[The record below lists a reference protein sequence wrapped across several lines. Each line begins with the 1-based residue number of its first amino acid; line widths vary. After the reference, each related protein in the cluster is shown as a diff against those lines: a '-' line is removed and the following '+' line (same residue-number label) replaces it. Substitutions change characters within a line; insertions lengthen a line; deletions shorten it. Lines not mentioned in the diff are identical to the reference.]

1 MLRVSDPTKIS
12 PFVVP
17 TTIREEA
24 PTGNAPLG
32 AIPPKAATIRFP
44 LLEENQTSE
53 APGVVFDPT
62 TKEKGVETP
71 FPNDSYQASV
81 NPPVGGRL
89 RSFRRDWHA
98 NNCSANV
105 LNIITNGYV
114 LPFLSRPNL
123 IRFPLIVSEYKA
135 PQKDQA
141 LADCIQSLLLKNA
154 IERVENV
161 KSLGF
166 YSRLFLVPKPHQR
179 WRPVI
184 DLSRLNT
191 FLHIEKFKMETPESI
206 RTSLI
211 PGEWVA
217 SIDLS
222 DAYLHIPIHPN
233 SRKYLRFC
241 HRSQVFQFTSLP
253 FGLAT
258 APQVF
263 TMVVKE
269 VKLMALSRGLRLHQY
284 LDDWLIRSQ
293 SQEEALVDTRTVVD
307 LTQSLGW
314 ILNQEKSELKPTQVF
329 SFVGYEYHLD
339 SALVKPT
346 QERWLKL
353 QDLILRLKSKH
364 VLTARC
370 LMSLIGL
377 LASTEKMVP
386 EGRLHMRPF
395 QFHLKEH
402 WKFPQSLDSLL
413 PWTEVISAHLDWWQN
428 PAKVMIGADLHPKDH
443 SIQLFT
449 DASNE
454 GWGAHLEQSSTKGL
468 WSPQEKGLKCP
479 RIESCLSGFETLQR
493 PVSGPNSA
501 SCHGQLNCGSLHK
514 QTRGNTLGGD
524 VRTPVETHDLVPP
537 LSHNLESQTHSRVP
551 ECDGR
556 PTFQVEPGSVDRMVT
571 PSTGVQTDLPK
582 VVHSPRGPFCHS
594 SEPQAP
600 SLRVSYPRPPGLGH
614 RCSKHR
620 LDGSHCLCLPSN
632 GSPLQGDP
640 KNQAMHLPDH
650 SNSPRLA
657 RDALVLGPS
666 AALNR
671 DPSTTP
677 GVDNSPQAV
686 PQLCVPQLPAAPQ
699 PPRLVSRSGQLQEQ
713 GFSVEVAER
722 IAAPQRSSTRNI
734 YKSKWALFEKWCR
747 DNSVDFSS
755 PSVKQISDFFMYLYQ
770 DLNRRPS
777 TIDGYRTAI
786 VDTLGPTA
794 QHIAHNEDLHRL
806 LSSFHR
812 DRPKSSRNLPQWN
825 LSVVLNELTKA
836 PFEPMKDTDL
846 KHLTLKTA
854 FLLALA
860 SGKRRSEIHAWVAN
874 KVSNLGQW
882 EKVALF
888 PSSDFIAKNQLAR
901 EGSQSVSPVTIPAL
915 TTIVDRQFKEDRTLC
930 PVRALRYYLDRTKD
944 LRGSRSLLFIS
955 FKKGHT
961 SDIRPATLSSWLKQT
976 ILLCYK
982 QADQQALDLVQVKAH
997 DIRAFAASKAFYG
1010 GVSVDQIMQACH
1022 WKAHN
1027 TFTNF
1032 YLKDLTWSDNDNNMY
1047 LGPVVAAQQVL
1058 DPSPQ

>member
-1 MLRVSDPTKIS
+1 MEASHRPQQAQHFSTGRKVQDGNSRVHQDLPDSRGMGSVDRPIGRISSHPHPSSLKEIAKVLPHVSGVPVHFPTLRTSHSPPGLYHDRKGGEAHGPLQGSQTPPIAGRLADQVAVPEGSPSEHSGSGRSNSVLGMDHQSGQIRTESHSGVFVRGLRVPPGFSPCKTHSGEMAQTSGFYPTPQVKTCFDCKMFDVANWVASLNGENGPGGTAPHEALPIS
-12 PFVVP
+12 PQGALEISS
-17 TTIREEA
+17 TT
-24 PTGNAPLG
+24 GQ
-32 AIPPKAATIRFP
+32 PPSLDRSH
-44 LLEENQTSE
+44 LC
-53 APGVVFDPT
+53 
-62 TKEKGVETP
+62 TP
-71 FPNDSYQASV
+71 RLVAESCKRD
-81 NPPVGGRL
+81 GRL
-89 RSFRRDWHA
+89 RPS
-98 NNCSANV
+98 SQ
-105 LNIITNGYV
+105 
-114 LPFLSRPNL
+114 RP
-123 IRFPLIVSEYKA
+123 
-135 PQKDQA
+135 
-141 LADCIQSLLLKNA
+141 
-154 IERVENV
+154 
-161 KSLGF
+161 
-166 YSRLFLVPKPHQR
+166 
-179 WRPVI
+179 
-184 DLSRLNT
+184 
-191 FLHIEKFKMETPESI
+191 
-206 RTSLI
+206 
-211 PGEWVA
+211 
-217 SIDLS
+217 
-222 DAYLHIPIHPN
+222 
-233 SRKYLRFC
+233 
-241 HRSQVFQFTSLP
+241 
-253 FGLAT
+253 
-258 APQVF
+258 
-263 TMVVKE
+263 
-269 VKLMALSRGLRLHQY
+269 QY
-284 LDDWLIRSQ
+284 
-293 SQEEALVDTRTVVD
+293 
-307 LTQSLGW
+307 
-314 ILNQEKSELKPTQVF
+314 PTL
-329 SFVGYEYHLD
+329 Y
-339 SALVKPT
+339 
-346 QERWLKL
+346 R
-353 QDLILRLKSKH
+353 RLKRR
-364 VLTARC
+364 LGC
-370 LMSLIGL
+370 SLRTKFYTGFVVTPGKR
-377 LASTEKMVP
+377 AS
-386 EGRLHMRPF
+386 
-395 QFHLKEH
+395 
-402 WKFPQSLDSLL
+402 
-413 PWTEVISAHLDWWQN
+413 
-428 PAKVMIGADLHPKDH
+428 PKR
-443 SIQLFT
+443 
-449 DASNE
+449 
-454 GWGAHLEQSSTKGL
+454 
-468 WSPQEKGLKCP
+468 P
-479 RIESCLSGFETLQR
+479 RIESCLSGPETLQR

-537 LSHNLESQTHSRVP
+537 LSHNIKSQAHSRVP

-556 PTFQVEPGSVDRMVT
+556 PTFQVEPGAVDRMVT
-571 PSTGVQTDLPK
+571 TSTGVQTDLPK
-582 VVHSPRGPFCHS
+582 VVHSPRGSFCHS

-600 SLRVSYPRPPGLGH
+600 SVRVSYPRPPGLGR
-614 RCSKHR
+614 RCSEHR

-632 GSPLQGDP
+632 GSPSQGDP
-640 KNQAMHLPDH
+640 KAQAMQLPDH
-650 SNSPRLA
+650 TNSPRLA

-671 DPSTTP
+671 DPTATP
-677 GVDNSPQAV
+677 GVDNTPQTV
-686 PQLCVPQLPAAPQ
+686 PQLRVPQQPAAPQ

-722 IAAPQRSSTRNI
+722 IAAPQRSSTRTI
-734 YKSKWALFEKWCR
+734 YKSKWTLFEKWCR
-747 DNSVDFSS
+747 ENSMDFST
-755 PSVKQISDFFMYLYQ
+755 PSIKEISDFFMYLYQ

-786 VDTLGPTA
+786 VDTLGPSG

-812 DRPKSSRNLPQWN
+812 DRPKSYRNLPKWK
-825 LSVVLNELTKA
+825 LSIVLNELTKA

-1027 TFTNF
+1027 TFT
-1032 YLKDLTWSDNDNNMY
+1032 
-1047 LGPVVAAQQVL
+1047 GPRPFSVQSSLERKKEGGHIRYNQVFRSL
-1058 DPSPQ
+1058 NPGSRYMCTSSGCIG